1 MEQKRTLWIIAAA
14 GMFLLV
20 VLGAAFILYSPAQ
33 RSAPQSIAQNYQVP
47 SQGYQQSA
55 SGWQTVPDAHNGNQL
70 LPPSQGEIHTNDL
83 TVYTENTKVYG
94 TETSEGTVIDLN
106 ALKAVTEMAPA
117 QETVPQAQPQNI
129 KITVNIPETKIE
141 TVPAPVVA
149 VTEVPV
155 KVVQADA
162 PAAKGPASS
171 VAPAAPATSSK
182 TTVKPAPKAESKTAA
197 ASVKQ
202 APAKTAPAKTAPAQ
216 YWVQAAAYSNKK
228 TAENARTILDDNKIP
243 ADIFTYQDAKGKVF
257 YRVRVGPYTTK
268 SEAEYWRTK
277 IDKISAF
284 SKAES
289 YITMN

>member
-55 SGWQTVPDAHNGNQL
+55 SGWQAVPDAYNGNQL

-129 KITVNIPETKIE
+129 NITVNIPETKIE

-155 KVVQADA
+155 QIVQADA
-162 PAAKGPASS
+162 PAAKGPAPS

-182 TTVKPAPKAESKTAA
+182 TTVKPAQKAESKTAA
-197 ASVKQ
+197 ASIKQ
-202 APAKTAPAKTAPAQ
+202 APAKTVPAKTAPAQ

-228 TAENARTILDDNKIP
+228 TAENARGVLDDNKIP

-277 IDKISAF
+277 IEKISDF

>member
-33 RSAPQSIAQNYQVP
+33 KCAPQTIAQNFQVP
-47 SQGYQQSA
+47 PQGFQQPS
-55 SGWQTVPDAHNGNQL
+55 SGWQSVPGAYNGNQL

-106 ALKAVTEMAPA
+106 ALKAATEMAPA
-117 QETVPQAQPQNI
+117 QESVPQPQNI
-129 KITVNIPETKIE
+129 NITVNLPETKIE

-149 VTEVPV
+149 VTDVPV
-155 KVVQADA
+155 RVVQAE
-162 PAAKGPASS
+162 PAKRPASS

-182 TTVKPAPKAESKTAA
+182 TTVKPAPKAESKPAA
-197 ASVKQ
+197 APVKQ
-202 APAKTAPAKTAPAQ
+202 APAKPAVSQ

-228 TAENARTILDDNKIP
+228 TAENARAVLDDNKIP

-277 IDKISAF
+277 IEKISEF